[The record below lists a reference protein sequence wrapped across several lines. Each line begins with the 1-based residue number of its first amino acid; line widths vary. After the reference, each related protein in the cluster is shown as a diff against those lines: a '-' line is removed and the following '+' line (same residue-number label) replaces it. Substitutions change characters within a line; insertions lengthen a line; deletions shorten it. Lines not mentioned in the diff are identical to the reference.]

1 MSPPPPPSLVWLWAE
16 ITGLVSWFQAGNR
29 KRRRRTKRAKEQEA
43 VNKLSL
49 TTDVHEMDGR
59 QS

>member
-1 MSPPPPPSLVWLWAE
+1 MWLWAE
-16 ITGLVSWFQAGNR
+16 ITGLVSGSRLEDR
-29 KRRRRTKRAKEQEA
+29 KRRTKRAKEQEA

-49 TTDVHEMDGR
+49 TTDVLETDGR